1 MAVFRIEKIRDFTV
15 VSNNIFKDRTLSA
28 KAKGILVEM
37 LSLPEDWDYTLDGL
51 SRLFSDGIDS
61 IRKGIHELEEHGY
74 IVRRRVRDE
83 NGQFSHNEY
92 IIYETPQTTGKPVK
106 EPEEKPQ
113 PSRKK
118 SVQKVEETPD
128 SDVPLFASPASD
140 SPSLEKPT
148 MDSPALEKPTTNKE
162 RKPSNTN
169 ESITKTS
176 NPNPSW
182 EPSPERQPETDAIP
196 TDRMGYEEAKAA
208 VKENIE
214 YDILCERCPKERID
228 EIVEIAAEALCS
240 GKKHFKI
247 GDDIYPYEL
256 VKNRL
261 LAMDSG
267 SVAYLME
274 CMNSNTTKIRKIKQ
288 YILQSLINTS
298 ATEEHYYAAQV
309 NHDMYGSKEKW

>member
-37 LSLPEDWDYTLDGL
+37 LSLPEDWDYTLEGL

-92 IIYETPQTTGKPVK
+92 IIYETPQTTEKPAK
-106 EPEEKPQ
+106 EPEDKPQ

-118 SVQKVEETPD
+118 SGKKAEETPD
-128 SDVPLFASPASD
+128 SDIPLFASPASA
-140 SPSLEKPT
+140 SPSLENPT

-162 RKPSNTN
+162 LNPSNTKK
-169 ESITKTS
+169 SITKTS
-176 NPNPSW
+176 NPNPSQ
-182 EPSPERQPETDAIP
+182 EPVRQPEADAIP
-196 TDRMGYEEAKAA
+196 PDRMGYEESKAT
-208 VKENIE
+208 VRENIE
-214 YDILCERCPKERID
+214 YDILCERYPKERID

-261 LAMDSG
+261 LSMNSG
-267 SVAYLME
+267 SITYLME
-274 CMNSNTTKIRKIKQ
+274 CLDSNTTKIRKIKQ